1 MHAVRTTRSRPGL
14 TGRPP
19 RHCLSNTGVAFVHG
33 TGNHPDAINDYWS
46 PDFVSSVKQGLP
58 NQSMSIV
65 VNCDFSQYMWTS
77 GRSFTAWPA
86 SSIPS
91 SSTTTSPTW

>member
-1 MHAVRTTRSRPGL
+1 MKTCTLSAPLVLGL
-14 TGRPP
+14 ALLAALP

-77 GRSFTAWPA
+77 GAQ
-86 SSIPS
+86 
-91 SSTTTSPTW
+91 